1 MKEVHV
7 AVGVILRDQQV
18 YICKRPDDKHQGG
31 KWEFPGGKVDAGETV
46 TQALARELDEEVGIT
61 VHASSPLTVIRHD
74 YGDKRV
80 LLDVHI
86 VEKFSGEPQGLEG
99 QEGKWLPAGQLRP
112 EDFPAANVAI
122 IDALK
127 EKREC

>member
-18 YICKRPDDKHQGG
+18 FICKRPDDKHQGG

-46 TQALARELDEEVGIT
+46 TQALARELAEEVGI
-61 VHASSPLTVIRHD
+61 VVNSSTPLTVISHD

-80 LLDVHI
+80 LLDVHT
-86 VEKFSGEPQGLEG
+86 VSEFSGEPAGLEG
-99 QEGKWLPAGQLRP
+99 QQGKWAPLHELKL

-122 IDALK
+122 IDALVS
-127 EKREC
+127 

>member
-1 MKEVHV
+1 MKEVQV
-7 AVGVILRDQQV
+7 AVGVILQDQQV

-46 TQALARELDEEVGIT
+46 IKALARELAEEVGI
-61 VHASSPLTVIRHD
+61 VVNASEPLTVVSHD

-80 LLDVHI
+80 QLDVHL
-86 VEKFSGEPQGLEG
+86 VEDFSGKPRGLEG
-99 QEGKWLPAGQLRP
+99 QQGKWIPVEHLEP

-122 IDALK
+122 IAALK
-127 EKREC
+127 QKREL

>member
-18 YICKRPDDKHQGG
+18 FICKRPDDKHQGG

-46 TQALARELDEEVGIT
+46 TQALARELAEEVGI
-61 VHASSPLTVIRHD
+61 VANSSTPLTVISHD

-80 LLDVHI
+80 LLDVHT
-86 VEKFSGEPQGLEG
+86 VSEFSGEPAGLEG
-99 QEGKWLPAGQLRP
+99 QQGKWTPLHELKP

-122 IDALK
+122 IDALVS
-127 EKREC
+127 

>member
-31 KWEFPGGKVDAGETV
+31 TWEFPGGKVDAGETV
-46 TQALARELDEEVGIT
+46 TQALARELAEEVGI
-61 VHASSPLTVIRHD
+61 VVNSSTPLTVISHD

-80 LLDVHI
+80 CLDVH
-86 VEKFSGEPQGLEG
+86 VVDDFSGEPAGLEG
-99 QEGKWLPAGQLRP
+99 QQGKWTPMLELRP

-122 IDALK
+122 INALVS
-127 EKREC
+127 